1 MLAQCAF
8 MPLWYSLISLTLSIG
23 YNVKSLQ
30 RLIRGIRPFLIRW
43 PMESL
48 GGLLMGMGVWV
59 VLYTYQSSEAMVR
72 QYATESAETHAA
84 SVTHFRN
91 FYAQELVPRAMK
103 GGMEITHD
111 YQSRDNTLPLPATLT
126 IDLGHYLSK
135 VDGGTQVRLYSDQ
148 PFPWRVAE
156 RSLDDFQKQA
166 LAHLQQHPDTP
177 FVREELQNGSRVLRF
192 AQADRMLA
200 SCVSCHNHYPGSPKT
215 DWKVGDVRGALEVV
229 LPVAQ
234 WQLAS
239 TGVLNRTFVVLLV
252 LLFVGLLLIWV
263 SVKRIRTALLTS
275 HRLSG
280 ERQIAIR
287 QLSEEI
293 SEREQVE
300 QHLRLSESKLSS
312 IFKSVPEAIVV
323 ADAKGN
329 IVQCN
334 DATAVIF
341 DYPMQDL
348 MGQKLTLL
356 MVEHDRNQHD
366 QYMDNY
372 LRTGK
377 KGLMNQP
384 RVLKGRR
391 RDGSVFPV
399 RLTISETRLDAG
411 HFFVGVMQDY
421 SAIQSAQD
429 LLVEAKV
436 KAEQANRMRGEFLA
450 NMSHEIRTPMNGIVG
465 MTELALDTT
474 SPELQK
480 EYLTLARDSANHL
493 LQIINEILDFSK
505 IEAKALE
512 LELLEVSPAQLIRHT
527 ARSLEQLASAKGIE
541 LRVETAHDVPDLLW
555 MDPVR
560 MRQVLTNLIGNA
572 IKFTSH
578 GSVTVKTELMT
589 VVDAKTLLLRI
600 SIIDTGMGFEPER
613 TEALFSP
620 FTQADGSVTRSFGGT
635 GLGLAITRS
644 LLQLMGGFIQAE
656 GRPGQGATF
665 VATLP
670 VQRVLMPTVAAV
682 VPPNDSPPVRDHEA
696 PALPLSVLLVE
707 DHEINRK
714 LAEIMLQ
721 RLGYRCTLAEDGQQ
735 ALDRLA
741 QERFDVVLMDV
752 MMPVMDGLS
761 ALRQLRALE
770 AQGRARTPVLM
781 VTAHAM
787 TGDRERFIASGAD
800 GYVSKPMS
808 QVGLKKEIE
817 ATLAALGAVKR

>member
-1 MLAQCAF
+1 MD
-8 MPLWYSLISLTLSIG
+8 W
-23 YNVKSLQ
+23 
-30 RLIRGIRPFLIRW
+30 IRQVLLRW

-48 GGLLMGMGVWV
+48 GGLLMAMGLWV
-59 VLYTYQSSEAMVR
+59 VLYTYQSSEVMVK
-72 QYATESAETHAA
+72 QYATESAQTHAA
-84 SVTHFRN
+84 SITQFRN
-91 FYAQELVPRAMK
+91 FYTQELVPRAVQA
-103 GGMEITHD
+103 GMNVTHD
-111 YQSRDNTLPLPATLT
+111 YQRRDNALPLPATLT

-156 RSLDDFQKQA
+156 RGLDDFQRQA
-166 LAHLQQHPDTP
+166 LEHLKAQPNQP
-177 FVREELQNGSRVLRF
+177 FVREEVMNGTRVLRF

-200 SCVSCHNHYPGSPKT
+200 SCVACHNSYPGSPRT

-229 LPVAQ
+229 LPVSQ

-239 TGVLNRTFVVLLV
+239 TGVLNRTFTVLLV
-252 LLFVGLLLIWV
+252 LLFLGLLLIWF
-263 SVKRIRTALLTS
+263 SVKRIRMALLTA
-275 HRLSG
+275 H
-280 ERQIAIR
+280 
-287 QLSEEI
+287 QLSAGRQTAISQLNEEI
-293 SEREQVE
+293 AERKQVE
-300 QHLRLSESKLSS
+300 RHLRLSESMLHS

-323 ADAKGN
+323 ADAKGK

-334 DATAVIF
+334 DATAAIF
-341 DYPMQDL
+341 GYPMPAL
-348 MGQKLTLL
+348 MGQHVSVL
-356 MVEHDRNQHD
+356 MPEPEPGPHD
-366 QYMDNY
+366 QYMARY
-372 LRTGK
+372 LTAGDATR
-377 KGLMNQP
+377 LNP
-384 RVLKGRR
+384 PHVLQGRR
-391 RDGSVFPV
+391 RDGSDFPV
-399 RLTISETRLDAG
+399 RLTISETQRDHE
-411 HFFVGVMQDY
+411 HFFIGVMQDFT
-421 SAIQSAQD
+421 AIQNAQN
-429 LLVEAKV
+429 LLVEAKN

-474 SPELQK
+474 SPALQK

-512 LELLEVSPAQLIRHT
+512 LELLEVSPVHLVHQT
-527 ARSLEQLASAKGIE
+527 ARSLAQLARAKGVDVR
-541 LRVETAHDVPDLLW
+541 LDTAPDVPELLW

-560 MRQVLTNLIGNA
+560 MRQVLTNLMGNA
-572 IKFTSH
+572 IKFTDK
-578 GSVTVKTELMT
+578 GSVTIQTEMLPA
-589 VVDAKTLLLRI
+589 VDTQPALLRI
-600 SIIDTGMGFEPER
+600 SIIDTGIGFDPER

-644 LLQLMGGFIQAE
+644 LLQLMGGYITAE
-656 GRPGQGATF
+656 GRPGRGATF

-670 VQRVLMPTVAAV
+670 VQQV
-682 VPPNDSPPVRDHEA
+682 VRPSQSGPGALAE
-696 PALPLSVLLVE
+696 ALPATPVLVPLGDVDAQTCSVLLVE

-721 RLGYRCTLAEDGQQ
+721 RMGCRCTIAADGQQ

-752 MMPVMDGLS
+752 MMPVMDGLT
-761 ALRQLRALE
+761 ALRRLRAQE
-770 AQGRARTPVLM
+770 ALSGRRTPVLM

-787 TGDRERFIASGAD
+787 TGDKERFLAAGAD

-808 QVGLKKEIE
+808 QSALKQEIE
-817 ATLAALGAVKR
+817 ATLARLQAQANL